1 MSQTPTPKQA
11 LILWCLLGKHGSALQ
26 SEVVPKIDAAD
37 RRALVSG
44 QYLSEE
50 KQGRSIRLTV
60 TDGGWNWAGQ
70 HLRDPLPAN
79 FRVLQDWLERI
90 DRHIAT
96 TGETLAGLI
105 GTPATPEPR
114 PAESPSEKPTRR
126 RAATAAPSGSAK
138 PGKLTGKRKLTQ
150 KQVRTRIEA
159 AYLALTEGQKAQAV
173 RLSALRAHLSELDRA
188 TVDAGLA
195 AILAGDPTARLSQLS
210 DPKSLSAD
218 EREAAFTPAGEPFH
232 IIWIQS

>member
-11 LILWCLLGKHGSALQ
+11 LLLWCLLGKHGSALQ
-26 SEVVPKIDAAD
+26 SEVVPKVDAAD
-37 RRALVSG
+37 RKALVSG
-44 QYLSEE
+44 RLISVE

-60 TDGGWNWAGQ
+60 TDGGWDWAGR

-90 DRHIAT
+90 DRHLAT

-105 GTPATPEPR
+105 GTPAPPVEPAV
-114 PAESPSEKPTRR
+114 AEAKRG
-126 RAATAAPSGSAK
+126 RAAKAKAPSPAT
-138 PGKLTGKRKLTQ
+138 PGKLTA
-150 KQVRTRIEA
+150 KQLRARIED
-159 AYLALTEGQKAQAV
+159 AYLALTDGQKAQAV
-173 RLSALRAHLSELDRA
+173 RLSALRARLPEIDRA

-210 DPKSLSAD
+210 DPKSLTAD
-218 EREAAFTPAGEPFH
+218 EREAAFSPAGEPFH
-232 IIWIQS
+232 LIWIQS

>member
-26 SEVVPKIDAAD
+26 SEVVPKVDAAD

-50 KQGRSIRLTV
+50 KQGRSLRLTV

-70 HLRDPLPAN
+70 HLRDPLPTN

-90 DRHIAT
+90 DQHLAT

-105 GTPATPEPR
+105 GTPATPESPS
-114 PAESPSEKPTRR
+114 AESLPAKPTRR
-126 RAATAAPSGSAK
+126 RAAKAAPSGSAK
-138 PGKLTGKRKLTQ
+138 PRKLTK

-218 EREAAFTPAGEPFH
+218 EREAAFSPAGEPFH
-232 IIWIQS
+232 FIWIQS